1 MKHHRHKPGFKFVVE
16 PVEFGKYTERELLQ
30 YCLGATLYMPGTRDT
45 MDSILNKKWPEL
57 TSMVMCLEDAIAEH
71 DLAEAES
78 NVLNTLNK
86 IKNALD
92 NGNISS
98 NDLPLFIIRV
108 RNVDQFKEFSKK
120 LTKEQVGLIT
130 AFNFPKFTSQN
141 GQDYLKHLEYLNTVH
156 DEIIYGMPILESPSI
171 AFKETRLQELL
182 DIRDILMQY
191 KDLILNV
198 RTGATDISS
207 CFGVRRGIDYSI
219 YDIVTVKH
227 CITDILNILGRSDTD
242 FVISAPVCEYF

>member
-1 MKHHRHKPGFKFVVE
+1 
-16 PVEFGKYTERELLQ
+16 
-30 YCLGATLYMPGTRDT
+30 
-45 MDSILNKKWPEL
+45 
-57 TSMVMCLEDAIAEH
+57 MVMCLEDAIAEH

-182 DIRDILMQY
+182 DIR
-191 KDLILNV
+191 
-198 RTGATDISS
+198 
-207 CFGVRRGIDYSI
+207 I
-219 YDIVTVKH
+219 Y
-227 CITDILNILGRSDTD
+227 
-242 FVISAPVCEYF
+242 